1 MKIRKNKPEEPQ
13 LTAAKVGR
21 VDGVPGRGRRVEQS
35 ARNGSHRR
43 TAQMATMQG
52 AADGGADPDPQ
63 TVLRRDYRVDDS
75 CTNLLCSNCLW
86 RAASGGRCR
95 RRMTAAGDGGNRGW
109 AQLTRAG
116 RGWALHKPAAE
127 APAAEEGRGGSA
139 QIRPWQRR
147 LRQRESRLGA
157 AQAGSA
163 QGRPRQRNE
172 GAGPPGSAQI
182 HRRQRREGAASAT
195 ADGQQLESARTA
207 ADQDGFCDGGRAAAG
222 SARRRTGQT
231 DPRRR
236 M

>member
-1 MKIRKNKPEEPQ
+1 MR
-13 LTAAKVGR
+13 
-21 VDGVPGRGRRVEQS
+21 
-35 ARNGSHRR
+35 
-43 TAQMATMQG
+43 QG

-86 RAASGGRCR
+86 RAAGGGRCG

-116 RGWALHKPAAE
+116 RGWAQHKPAAE
-127 APAAEEGRGGSA
+127 APATEEGRGGSA

-147 LRQRESRLGA
+147 PRQRESRLGA

-195 ADGQQLESARTA
+195 ADGQQLGSARTA
-207 ADQDGFCDGGRAAAG
+207 ADQDGFCDGGRAATG

-231 DPRRR
+231 GSAEADVNRGGAGGGRAATAAKEGRDGGEGRPRRR
-236 M
+236 PGGDDGG